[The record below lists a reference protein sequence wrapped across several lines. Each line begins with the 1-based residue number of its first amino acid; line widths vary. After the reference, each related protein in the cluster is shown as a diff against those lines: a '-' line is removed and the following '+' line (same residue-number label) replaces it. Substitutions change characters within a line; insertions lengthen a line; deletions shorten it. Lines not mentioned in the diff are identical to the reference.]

1 VARLGS
7 GGKGRGARQV
17 TPESPNELVDLVV
30 DYVKQ
35 ETLTP
40 LQGLGRFLTYGITG
54 SVALALGLVLLL
66 LSILRVLQT
75 ETGAFHGN
83 LSWIPY
89 LIVAVLA
96 AIVIGLATWRIAK
109 GPAERR
115 TPEPQQGEG

>member
-1 VARLGS
+1 MGPFTSGRSRKKPAR
-7 GGKGRGARQV
+7 
-17 TPESPNELVDLVV
+17 PIESPGDLANLVV
-30 DYVKQ
+30 DYLKQ

-40 LQGLGRFLTYGITG
+40 LQGLGKFLTFGISG
-54 SVALALGLVLLL
+54 SVFLALGLVLLL
-66 LSILRVLQT
+66 TAVLRVLQT

-96 AIVIGLATWRIAK
+96 VAVIGLAAWRITK

-115 TPEPQQGEG
+115 LPPKQD

>member
-1 VARLGS
+1 M
-7 GGKGRGARQV
+7 K
-17 TPESPNELVDLVV
+17 PETPNELVDLVV
-30 DYVKQ
+30 DYFKQ

-66 LSILRVLQT
+66 LSVLRLLQT

-96 AIVIGLATWRIAK
+96 AIIIALAAWRIAR

-115 TPEPQQGEG
+115 TPDPHQGER

>member
-1 VARLGS
+1 VSLIGS
-7 GGKGRGARQV
+7 RGEQQNGGAKA
-17 TPESPNELVDLVV
+17 PESPNELVDLVV

-40 LQGLGRFLTYGITG
+40 LRGLGRFLTYGITG
-54 SVALALGLVLLL
+54 SVALALGVVLLL
-66 LSILRVLQT
+66 LSVLRVLQT

-89 LIVAVLA
+89 LIVAALAMVVLGLA
-96 AIVIGLATWRIAK
+96 AWRIAK

-115 TPEPQQGEG
+115 RPTEQGGD

>member
-1 VARLGS
+1 VALAGS
-7 GGKGRGARQV
+7 SNGRAGGRRS
-17 TPESPNELVDLVV
+17 TPDSPTELYDLVV

-40 LQGLGRFLTYGITG
+40 LRGLGRFLTYGITG
-54 SVALALGLVLLL
+54 SVVLALGVVLLL

-96 AIVIGLATWRIAK
+96 AGVLGLAGWRIAK
-109 GPAERR
+109 GQAAREAP
-115 TPEPQQGEG
+115 TPEQGGR